1 MKTSQEKAKSTPA
14 APAAAPAAGD
24 VAAHNAAAATTEER
38 WLNDVFTYHPPT
50 PEDRLAYTAIREAA
64 KTLVRT
70 IKANTPKCADQTAAI
85 RKVREAVMTANAARA
100 LRGLV

>member
-1 MKTSQEKAKSTPA
+1 MHKQNTAASPEPA
-14 APAAAPAAGD
+14 PVAGPGE
-24 VAAHNAAAATTEER
+24 VAESGQVAAAATTEER

-50 PEDRLAYTAIREAA
+50 DADRAAYMLIREAA
-64 KTLVRT
+64 KTLVKT
-70 IKANTPKCADQTAAI
+70 IKQNTPKCADQTAAI